1 MAGSPPILK
10 VVHASS
16 DLELARRCAAGD
28 RESQREL
35 FEKLRRPVHA
45 TLYRVMGT
53 NGQMEDLLQ
62 DAFVEIFRSLASYR
76 GESALA
82 TWADRIAARVAY
94 RFLSTKDKDPATTAI
109 YSLPS
114 LQVVDSLSEREVLVR
129 EAGRRLYALLGRLAP
144 KYRIAFAL
152 HVIDGRPLREV
163 ARVTGVS
170 LIAAKNR
177 VWRARRQVDKLA
189 RKDRVLVE
197 FLSSGE
203 NRR

>member
-1 MAGSPPILK
+1 MKA
-10 VVHASS
+10 VDASS
-16 DLELARRCAAGD
+16 DLELAGRCAAGD
-28 RESQREL
+28 RESQRAL
-35 FEKLRRPVHA
+35 FEKLRRPLHA

-53 NGQMEDLLQ
+53 NNQMEDLLQ

-76 GESALA
+76 GEAALN
-82 TWADRIAARVAY
+82 TWASRIAIRVAY
-94 RFLSTKDKDPATTAI
+94 RFLSRREPAATAVD
-109 YSLPS
+109 SLPV
-114 LQVVDSLSEREVLVR
+114 LQVVDGLSERDVLVR

-177 VWRARRQVDKLA
+177 VWRARRQVDRMA

-197 FLSSGE
+197 FLDRGE
-203 NRR
+203 VRK